1 MNTIIITVSSV
12 TYAIKAKRL
21 LERERIKA
29 TLIKSSSS
37 KSNEGC
43 TYGVKI
49 DSNYLYDAVAI
60 LKNKGIQYSVS
71 SSI

>member
-12 TYAIKAKRL
+12 TYALKAKKL

-29 TLIKSSSS
+29 TLIKNDSSTNQ
-37 KSNEGC
+37 KGC
-43 TYGVKI
+43 TYGVRI
-49 DSNYLYDAVAI
+49 DASYLYDAVAI
-60 LKNKGIQYSVS
+60 LKSKGIEYSIN